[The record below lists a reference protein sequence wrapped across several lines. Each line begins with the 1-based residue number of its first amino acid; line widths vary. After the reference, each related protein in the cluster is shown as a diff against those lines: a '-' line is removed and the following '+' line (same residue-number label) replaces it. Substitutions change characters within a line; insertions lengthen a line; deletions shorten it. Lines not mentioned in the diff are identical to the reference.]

1 MRVENGKKV
10 FSVREVNSYIGN
22 IIKNDYLLKNICF
35 EGEVSSFSK
44 GPTGHLYITLKDCTA
59 PGDLPEGAP
68 YNGILR
74 VNVWKSV
81 AAKLNLTTVKQGD
94 ILIVKGSC
102 SIYDAKSEYSVNAV
116 SVQRREERGWHGEA
130 YAELKR
136 RLGQEGIFDTAIK
149 KPIPKYP
156 RAVGVVISIGT
167 NAYKD
172 IMSVSHRRNP
182 YVQMIVCDARAQGEN
197 ARELIVQGIRRLDR
211 MGVDTII
218 IGRGGGSRED
228 LEVFDDEAVVR
239 AIYEAKTP
247 IISGTGHEGDTSLAD
262 DAADLLVVER
272 MMSLAETRA
281 ALIAAK
287 EVCDLPVIATLTFE
301 ADGRT
306 LFGTDAKT
314 AAVVLESLGASAIG
328 ANCSTGPAQMEGIIS
343 DMISVTMIPII
354 AKPNAGLPFL
364 DENGTTCYNME
375 AEEFTEEM
383 QVLVNAG
390 ATILGGCCGTTPEFI
405 RQLHDRFGTVAQAT
419 ATRRPEGIRYLTSER
434 ITHSFGLEDGFF
446 VVGERINPTGKK
458 ALQAQLREGNF
469 EKVIQF
475 AEEQETCGAKVLDIN
490 MGMSGIDEKL
500 CMLRALEEVSGVTNL
515 PLSLDSS
522 YVEVLEA
529 ALRNY
534 PGRAL
539 VNSVSLE
546 TEKFEKLLP
555 IVAKYGAMF
564 ILLPLSDAGLPKDIE
579 EKKEI
584 IHKIYD
590 RALSLGMRKE
600 DIVVDGLVATVG
612 ANPKAALETLETIR
626 YCKSN
631 GFATICGL
639 SNISF
644 AMPERGFVNTAFLTL
659 AIQSGLTMAIANPSQ
674 EMLMSCA
681 LATDLLLNKEEAA
694 LRYIE
699 YAGGVKERREEKEA
713 ELSRKLALLEQQG
726 TKADSTDNTEVPS
739 AVTASKDTPQIN
751 EMQEKLKTA
760 VLKGNRNGIV
770 KITNEALESG
780 EKPVELLNQVLLPA
794 INLVGEYFD
803 QGKYFLP
810 QLIASAEA
818 MKNSIEVLEPLL
830 QTGNSGEE
838 MPVVVI
844 ATVEG
849 DIHDIGKNLVA
860 LMLKNHG
867 FHVIDLGKDVPQA
880 KILET
885 AKEHHAEF
893 IALSALMTTTMQRMR
908 EIVAAAKQEGIT
920 AKIIIGGA
928 VITQEYADEIG
939 ADGYSKDAADA
950 VKLAKSLME

>member
-1 MRVENGKKV
+1 MT
-10 FSVREVNSYIGN
+10 REE
-22 IIKNDYLLKNICF
+22 F
-35 EGEVSSFSK
+35 
-44 GPTGHLYITLKDCTA
+44 ITLSKDHILYLDGATGSNLVKAGMPSGVCPEQWILEHQDVMLQLQKDYVQAGTNILYASTFTA
-59 PGDLPEGAP
+59 NRVKLAEYHLEKNMTSMIRDLVAISKKAAESTPGHPVYVAGDLTMTGEQLKPMGKMELETLIDI
-68 YNGILR
+68 YKEQILCL
-74 VNVWKSV
+74 V
-81 AAKLNLTTVKQGD
+81 
-94 ILIVKGSC
+94 
-102 SIYDAKSEYSVNAV
+102 DA
-116 SVQRREERGWHGEA
+116 G
-130 YAELKR
+130 
-136 RLGQEGIFDTAIK
+136 
-149 KPIPKYP
+149 
-156 RAVGVVISIGT
+156 
-167 NAYKD
+167 
-172 IMSVSHRRNP
+172 
-182 YVQMIVCDARAQGEN
+182 
-197 ARELIVQGIRRLDR
+197 
-211 MGVDTII
+211 
-218 IGRGGGSRED
+218 
-228 LEVFDDEAVVR
+228 
-239 AIYEAKTP
+239 
-247 IISGTGHEGDTSLAD
+247 
-262 DAADLLVVER
+262 ADLLVVET

-314 AAVVLESLGASAIG
+314 AAIVLESLGASAIG
-328 ANCSTGPAQMEGIIS
+328 ANCSTGPAQMESIIS
-343 DMISVTMIPII
+343 EMVSHTRIPVI

-375 AEEFTEEM
+375 AEEFAEEM
-383 QVLVNAG
+383 EVLVNAG

-405 RQLHDRFGTVAQAT
+405 RQIHERFGTDAKVAAS
-419 ATRRPEGIRYLTSER
+419 RRPDGIRYLTSER
-434 ITHSFGLEDGFF
+434 ITHSFGLDDGFF

-458 ALQAQLREGNF
+458 ALQAQLREGSF

-475 AEEQETCGAKVLDIN
+475 AEEQEACGAKVLDIN
-490 MGMSGIDEKL
+490 MGMSGIDEKAS
-500 CMLRALEEVSGVTNL
+500 MLRALEEVSGVTNL

-590 RALSLGMRKE
+590 RALSLGMCKE

-626 YCKSN
+626 YCKEN

-644 AMPERGFVNTAFLTL
+644 AMPERSFVNTAFLTL
-659 AIQSGLTMAIANPSQ
+659 AIQAGLTMAIANPSQ
-674 EMLMSCA
+674 ELLMSCA
-681 LATDLLLNKEEAA
+681 LAADLLLNKEEAA

-699 YAGGVKERREEKEA
+699 YAGGVRERREEKEA
-713 ELSRKLALLEQQG
+713 ELAKKLALLENQG
-726 TKADSTDNTEVPS
+726 TTAKTGTAGNAAKETTTDNG
-739 AVTASKDTPQIN
+739 PQIN
-751 EMQEKLKTA
+751 EMQDKLKTA

-770 KITNEALESG
+770 KITKEALESG
-780 EKPVELLNQVLLPA
+780 EKPAELLNQVLLPA
-794 INLVGEYFD
+794 INQVGEFFD

-830 QTGNSGEE
+830 QTGGTGEE

-880 KILET
+880 KILES

-908 EIVAAAKQEGIT
+908 EIVAAAKEEGIT

-950 VKLAKSLME
+950 VKLAKSLM

>member
-1 MRVENGKKV
+1 MIKRIKIQEKRAMT
-10 FSVREVNSYIGN
+10 REE
-22 IIKNDYLLKNICF
+22 F
-35 EGEVSSFSK
+35 
-44 GPTGHLYITLKDCTA
+44 ITLSKDHILYLDGATGSNLVKAGMPSGVCPEQWILEHQDVMLQLQKDYVQAGTNILYAPTFTA
-59 PGDLPEGAP
+59 NRVKLAEYHLEKNMTSMIRDLVAISKKAAESTPGHPVYVAGDLTMTGEQLKPMGKMELETLIDI
-68 YNGILR
+68 YKEQILCL
-74 VNVWKSV
+74 V
-81 AAKLNLTTVKQGD
+81 
-94 ILIVKGSC
+94 
-102 SIYDAKSEYSVNAV
+102 DA
-116 SVQRREERGWHGEA
+116 G
-130 YAELKR
+130 
-136 RLGQEGIFDTAIK
+136 
-149 KPIPKYP
+149 
-156 RAVGVVISIGT
+156 
-167 NAYKD
+167 
-172 IMSVSHRRNP
+172 
-182 YVQMIVCDARAQGEN
+182 
-197 ARELIVQGIRRLDR
+197 
-211 MGVDTII
+211 
-218 IGRGGGSRED
+218 
-228 LEVFDDEAVVR
+228 
-239 AIYEAKTP
+239 
-247 IISGTGHEGDTSLAD
+247 
-262 DAADLLVVER
+262 ADLLVVET

-314 AAVVLESLGASAIG
+314 AAIVLESLGASAIG
-328 ANCSTGPAQMEGIIS
+328 ANCSTGPAQMESIIS
-343 DMISVTMIPII
+343 EMVSHTRIPVI

-375 AEEFTEEM
+375 AEEFAEEM
-383 QVLVNAG
+383 EVLVNAG

-405 RQLHDRFGTVAQAT
+405 RQIHERFGTDAKVAAS
-419 ATRRPEGIRYLTSER
+419 RRPDGIRYLTSER
-434 ITHSFGLEDGFF
+434 ITHSFGLDDGFF

-458 ALQAQLREGNF
+458 ALQAQLREGSF

-475 AEEQETCGAKVLDIN
+475 AEEQEACGAKVLDIN
-490 MGMSGIDEKL
+490 MGMSGIDEKAS
-500 CMLRALEEVSGVTNL
+500 MLRALEEVSGVTNL

-590 RALSLGMRKE
+590 RALSLGMCKE

-626 YCKSN
+626 YCKEN

-644 AMPERGFVNTAFLTL
+644 AMPERSFVNTAFLTL
-659 AIQSGLTMAIANPSQ
+659 AIQAGLTMAIANPSQ
-674 EMLMSCA
+674 ELLMSCA
-681 LATDLLLNKEEAA
+681 LAADLLLNKEEAA

-699 YAGGVKERREEKEA
+699 YAGGVRERREEKEA
-713 ELSRKLALLEQQG
+713 ELAKKLALLENQG
-726 TKADSTDNTEVPS
+726 TTAKTGTAGNAAKETTADNG
-739 AVTASKDTPQIN
+739 PQIN
-751 EMQEKLKTA
+751 EMQDKLKTA

-770 KITNEALESG
+770 KITKEALESG
-780 EKPVELLNQVLLPA
+780 EKPAELLNQVLLPA
-794 INLVGEYFD
+794 INQVGEFFD

-830 QTGNSGEE
+830 QTGGTGEE

-880 KILET
+880 KILES

-908 EIVAAAKQEGIT
+908 EIVAAAKEEGIT

-950 VKLAKSLME
+950 VKLAKSLM

>member
-1 MRVENGKKV
+1 MTREKFIDFTKDHIIYLDGATGSNLVKAGMPSGVCPEQWILEH
-10 FSVREVNSYIGN
+10 REVILQLQKEYVQAGTN
-22 IIKNDYLLKNICF
+22 ILYAPTFTANRVKLAEYHLEKNM
-35 EGEVSSFSK
+35 SSMIHDLVAISK
-44 GPTGHLYITLKDCTA
+44 EAAADTPGHPVY
-59 PGDLPEGAP
+59 
-68 YNGILR
+68 
-74 VNVWKSV
+74 V
-81 AAKLNLTTVKQGD
+81 AGD
-94 ILIVKGSC
+94 ITMT
-102 SIYDAKSEYSVNAV
+102 
-116 SVQRREERGWHGEA
+116 GEQLRPMGKM
-130 YAELKR
+130 EL
-136 RLGQEGIFDTAIK
+136 
-149 KPIPKYP
+149 
-156 RAVGVVISIGT
+156 
-167 NAYKD
+167 
-172 IMSVSHRRNP
+172 
-182 YVQMIVCDARAQGEN
+182 
-197 ARELIVQGIRRLDR
+197 
-211 MGVDTII
+211 
-218 IGRGGGSRED
+218 ED
-228 LEVFDDEAVVR
+228 LI
-239 AIYEAKTP
+239 AIYKEQ
-247 IISGTGHEGDTSLAD
+247 ILCLV
-262 DAADLLVVER
+262 DAGADLLVVET

-343 DMISVTMIPII
+343 DMVSVTMIPII

-383 QVLVNAG
+383 QVLVNVG

>member
-1 MRVENGKKV
+1 MTREKFIDFTKDHIIYLDGATGSNLVKAGMPSGVCPEQWILEH
-10 FSVREVNSYIGN
+10 REVMLQLQKEYVQAGTN
-22 IIKNDYLLKNICF
+22 ILYAPTFTANRVKLAEYHLEKNM
-35 EGEVSSFSK
+35 SSMIHDLVAISK
-44 GPTGHLYITLKDCTA
+44 EAAASTPGHPVY
-59 PGDLPEGAP
+59 
-68 YNGILR
+68 
-74 VNVWKSV
+74 V
-81 AAKLNLTTVKQGD
+81 AGD
-94 ILIVKGSC
+94 ITMT
-102 SIYDAKSEYSVNAV
+102 
-116 SVQRREERGWHGEA
+116 GEQLRPMGKM
-130 YAELKR
+130 EL
-136 RLGQEGIFDTAIK
+136 
-149 KPIPKYP
+149 
-156 RAVGVVISIGT
+156 
-167 NAYKD
+167 
-172 IMSVSHRRNP
+172 
-182 YVQMIVCDARAQGEN
+182 
-197 ARELIVQGIRRLDR
+197 
-211 MGVDTII
+211 
-218 IGRGGGSRED
+218 ED
-228 LEVFDDEAVVR
+228 LI
-239 AIYEAKTP
+239 AIYKEQ
-247 IISGTGHEGDTSLAD
+247 ILCLV
-262 DAADLLVVER
+262 DAGADLLVVET

-343 DMISVTMIPII
+343 DMVSVTMIPII

-383 QVLVNAG
+383 QVLVNVG

-631 GFATICGL
+631 GFATLCGL

-699 YAGGVKERREEKEA
+699 YAGSVKERREEKEA

>member
-1 MRVENGKKV
+1 MIKRIKIQEKTMT
-10 FSVREVNSYIGN
+10 REE
-22 IIKNDYLLKNICF
+22 F
-35 EGEVSSFSK
+35 
-44 GPTGHLYITLKDCTA
+44 ITLSKDHILYLDGATGSNLVKAGMPSGVCPEQWILEHQDVMLQLQKDYVQAGTNILYAPTFTA
-59 PGDLPEGAP
+59 NRVKLAEYHLEKNMTSMIRDLVAISKKAAESTPGHPVYVAGDL
-68 YNGILR
+68 
-74 VNVWKSV
+74 
-81 AAKLNLTTVKQGD
+81 TMT
-94 ILIVKGSC
+94 
-102 SIYDAKSEYSVNAV
+102 
-116 SVQRREERGWHGEA
+116 GEQ
-130 YAELKR
+130 LK
-136 RLGQEGIFDTAIK
+136 
-149 KPIPKYP
+149 P
-156 RAVGVVISIGT
+156 
-167 NAYKD
+167 
-172 IMSVSHRRNP
+172 
-182 YVQMIVCDARAQGEN
+182 
-197 ARELIVQGIRRLDR
+197 
-211 MGVDTII
+211 MGKM
-218 IGRGGGSRED
+218 D
-228 LEVFDDEAVVR
+228 LETLID
-239 AIYEAKTP
+239 IYKEQ
-247 IISGTGHEGDTSLAD
+247 ILCLV
-262 DAADLLVVER
+262 DAGADLLVVET

-314 AAVVLESLGASAIG
+314 AAIVLESLGASAIG
-328 ANCSTGPAQMEGIIS
+328 ANCSTGPAQMESIIS
-343 DMISVTMIPII
+343 EMVSHTRIPVI

-375 AEEFTEEM
+375 AEEFAEEM
-383 QVLVNAG
+383 EVLVNAG

-405 RQLHDRFGTVAQAT
+405 RQIHERFGTDVKVAAS
-419 ATRRPEGIRYLTSER
+419 RRPDGIRYLTSER
-434 ITHSFGLEDGFF
+434 ITHSFGLDDGFF

-458 ALQAQLREGNF
+458 ALQAQLREGSF

-475 AEEQETCGAKVLDIN
+475 AEEQEACGAKVLDIN
-490 MGMSGIDEKL
+490 MGMSGIDEKAS
-500 CMLRALEEVSGVTNL
+500 MLRALEEVSGVTNL

-590 RALSLGMRKE
+590 RALSLGMCKE

-626 YCKSN
+626 YCKEN

-644 AMPERGFVNTAFLTL
+644 AMPERSFVNTAFLTL
-659 AIQSGLTMAIANPSQ
+659 AIQAGLTMAIANPSQ
-674 EMLMSCA
+674 ELLMSCA
-681 LATDLLLNKEEAA
+681 LAADLLLNKQEAA

-699 YAGGVKERREEKEA
+699 YAGGVRERREEKEA
-713 ELSRKLALLEQQG
+713 ELAKKLALLENQG
-726 TKADSTDNTEVPS
+726 TTAKTGTAGNAAKEATADNG
-739 AVTASKDTPQIN
+739 PQIN
-751 EMQEKLKTA
+751 EMQDKLKTA

-770 KITNEALESG
+770 KITKEALESG
-780 EKPVELLNQVLLPA
+780 EKPAELLNQVLLPA
-794 INLVGEYFD
+794 INQVGEFFD

-830 QTGNSGEE
+830 QTGGTGEE

-880 KILET
+880 KILES

-908 EIVAAAKQEGIT
+908 EIVAAAKEEGIT

-950 VKLAKSLME
+950 VKLAKSLM

>member
-1 MRVENGKKV
+1 MIKRIKIQEKRTMT
-10 FSVREVNSYIGN
+10 REE
-22 IIKNDYLLKNICF
+22 F
-35 EGEVSSFSK
+35 
-44 GPTGHLYITLKDCTA
+44 ITLSKDHILYLDGATGSNLVKAGMPSGVCPEQWILEHQDVMLQLQKDYVQAGTNILYAPTFTA
-59 PGDLPEGAP
+59 NRVKLAEYHLEKNMTSMIRDLVAISKKAAESTPGHPVYVAGDLTMTGEQLKPMGKMELETLIDI
-68 YNGILR
+68 YKEQILCL
-74 VNVWKSV
+74 V
-81 AAKLNLTTVKQGD
+81 
-94 ILIVKGSC
+94 
-102 SIYDAKSEYSVNAV
+102 DA
-116 SVQRREERGWHGEA
+116 G
-130 YAELKR
+130 
-136 RLGQEGIFDTAIK
+136 
-149 KPIPKYP
+149 
-156 RAVGVVISIGT
+156 
-167 NAYKD
+167 
-172 IMSVSHRRNP
+172 
-182 YVQMIVCDARAQGEN
+182 
-197 ARELIVQGIRRLDR
+197 
-211 MGVDTII
+211 
-218 IGRGGGSRED
+218 
-228 LEVFDDEAVVR
+228 
-239 AIYEAKTP
+239 
-247 IISGTGHEGDTSLAD
+247 
-262 DAADLLVVER
+262 ADLLVVET

-314 AAVVLESLGASAIG
+314 AAIVLESLGASAIG
-328 ANCSTGPAQMEGIIS
+328 ANCSTGPAQMESIIS
-343 DMISVTMIPII
+343 EMVSHTRIPVI

-375 AEEFTEEM
+375 AEEFAEEM
-383 QVLVNAG
+383 EVLVNAG

-405 RQLHDRFGTVAQAT
+405 RQIHERFGTDAKVAAS
-419 ATRRPEGIRYLTSER
+419 RRPDGIRYLTSER
-434 ITHSFGLEDGFF
+434 ITHSFGLDDGFF

-458 ALQAQLREGNF
+458 ALQAQLREGSF

-475 AEEQETCGAKVLDIN
+475 AEEQEACGAKVLDIN
-490 MGMSGIDEKL
+490 MGMSGIDEKAS
-500 CMLRALEEVSGVTNL
+500 MLRALEEVSGVTNL

-590 RALSLGMRKE
+590 RALSLGMCKE

-626 YCKSN
+626 YCKEN

-644 AMPERGFVNTAFLTL
+644 AMPERSFVNTAFLTL
-659 AIQSGLTMAIANPSQ
+659 AIQAGLTMAIANPSQ
-674 EMLMSCA
+674 ELLMSCA
-681 LATDLLLNKEEAA
+681 LAADLLLNKQEAA

-699 YAGGVKERREEKEA
+699 YAGGVRERREEKEA
-713 ELSRKLALLEQQG
+713 ELAKKLALLENQG
-726 TKADSTDNTEVPS
+726 TTAKTGTAGNAAKETTADNG
-739 AVTASKDTPQIN
+739 PQIN
-751 EMQEKLKTA
+751 EMQDKLKTA

-770 KITNEALESG
+770 KITKEALESG
-780 EKPVELLNQVLLPA
+780 EKPAELLNQVLLPA
-794 INLVGEYFD
+794 INQVGEFFD

-830 QTGNSGEE
+830 QTGGTGEE

-880 KILET
+880 KILES

-908 EIVAAAKQEGIT
+908 EIVAAAKEEGIT

-950 VKLAKSLME
+950 VKLAKSLM

>member
-1 MRVENGKKV
+1 MIKRIKIQEKRTMT
-10 FSVREVNSYIGN
+10 REE
-22 IIKNDYLLKNICF
+22 F
-35 EGEVSSFSK
+35 
-44 GPTGHLYITLKDCTA
+44 ITLSKDHILYLDGATGSNLVKAGMPSGVCPEQWILEHQGVMLQLQKDYVQAGTNILYAPTFTA
-59 PGDLPEGAP
+59 NRVKLAEYHLEKNMTSMIRDLVAISKKAAESTPGHPVYVAGDLTMTGEQLKPMGKMNLETLIDI
-68 YNGILR
+68 YKEQILCL
-74 VNVWKSV
+74 V
-81 AAKLNLTTVKQGD
+81 
-94 ILIVKGSC
+94 
-102 SIYDAKSEYSVNAV
+102 DA
-116 SVQRREERGWHGEA
+116 G
-130 YAELKR
+130 
-136 RLGQEGIFDTAIK
+136 
-149 KPIPKYP
+149 
-156 RAVGVVISIGT
+156 
-167 NAYKD
+167 
-172 IMSVSHRRNP
+172 
-182 YVQMIVCDARAQGEN
+182 
-197 ARELIVQGIRRLDR
+197 
-211 MGVDTII
+211 
-218 IGRGGGSRED
+218 
-228 LEVFDDEAVVR
+228 
-239 AIYEAKTP
+239 
-247 IISGTGHEGDTSLAD
+247 
-262 DAADLLVVER
+262 ADLLVVET

-314 AAVVLESLGASAIG
+314 AAIVLESLGASAIG
-328 ANCSTGPAQMEGIIS
+328 ANCSTGPAQMESIIS
-343 DMISVTMIPII
+343 EMVSHTRIPVI

-375 AEEFTEEM
+375 AEEFAEEM
-383 QVLVNAG
+383 EVLVNAG

-405 RQLHDRFGTVAQAT
+405 RQIHERFGTDAKVAAS
-419 ATRRPEGIRYLTSER
+419 RRPDGIRYLTSER
-434 ITHSFGLEDGFF
+434 ITHSFGLDDGFF

-458 ALQAQLREGNF
+458 ALQAQLREGSF

-475 AEEQETCGAKVLDIN
+475 AEEQEACGAKVLDIN
-490 MGMSGIDEKL
+490 MGMSGIDEKAS
-500 CMLRALEEVSGVTNL
+500 MLRALEEVSGVTNL

-590 RALSLGMRKE
+590 RALSLGMCKE

-626 YCKSN
+626 YCKEN

-644 AMPERGFVNTAFLTL
+644 AMPERSFVNTAFLTL
-659 AIQSGLTMAIANPSQ
+659 AIQAGLTMAIANPSQ
-674 EMLMSCA
+674 ELLMSCA
-681 LATDLLLNKEEAA
+681 LAADLLLNKEEAA

-699 YAGGVKERREEKEA
+699 YAGGVRERREEKEA
-713 ELSRKLALLEQQG
+713 ELAKKLALLENQG
-726 TKADSTDNTEVPS
+726 TTAKTGTAGNAAKEATADNG
-739 AVTASKDTPQIN
+739 PQIN
-751 EMQEKLKTA
+751 EMQDKLKTA

-770 KITNEALESG
+770 KITKEALESG
-780 EKPVELLNQVLLPA
+780 EKPAELLNQVLLPA
-794 INLVGEYFD
+794 INQVGEFFD

-830 QTGNSGEE
+830 QTGGTGEE

-880 KILET
+880 KILES

-908 EIVAAAKQEGIT
+908 EIVAAAKEEGIT

>member
-1 MRVENGKKV
+1 MIKRIKIQEKRTMT
-10 FSVREVNSYIGN
+10 REE
-22 IIKNDYLLKNICF
+22 F
-35 EGEVSSFSK
+35 
-44 GPTGHLYITLKDCTA
+44 ITLSKDHILYLDGATGSNLVKAGMPSGVCPEQWILEHQDVMLQLQKDYVQAGTNILYAPTFTA
-59 PGDLPEGAP
+59 NRVKLAEYHLEKNMTSMIRDLVAISKKAAESTPGHPVYVAGDLTMTGEQLKPMGKMELETLIDI
-68 YNGILR
+68 YKEQILCL
-74 VNVWKSV
+74 V
-81 AAKLNLTTVKQGD
+81 
-94 ILIVKGSC
+94 
-102 SIYDAKSEYSVNAV
+102 DA
-116 SVQRREERGWHGEA
+116 G
-130 YAELKR
+130 
-136 RLGQEGIFDTAIK
+136 
-149 KPIPKYP
+149 
-156 RAVGVVISIGT
+156 
-167 NAYKD
+167 
-172 IMSVSHRRNP
+172 
-182 YVQMIVCDARAQGEN
+182 
-197 ARELIVQGIRRLDR
+197 
-211 MGVDTII
+211 
-218 IGRGGGSRED
+218 
-228 LEVFDDEAVVR
+228 
-239 AIYEAKTP
+239 
-247 IISGTGHEGDTSLAD
+247 
-262 DAADLLVVER
+262 ADLLVVET

-314 AAVVLESLGASAIG
+314 AAIVLESLGASAIG
-328 ANCSTGPAQMEGIIS
+328 ANCSTGPAQMESIIS
-343 DMISVTMIPII
+343 EMVSHTKIPVI

-375 AEEFTEEM
+375 AEEFAEEM
-383 QVLVNAG
+383 EVLVNAG

-405 RQLHDRFGTVAQAT
+405 RQIHERFGTDAKVAAS
-419 ATRRPEGIRYLTSER
+419 RRPDGIRYLTSER
-434 ITHSFGLEDGFF
+434 ITHSFGLDDGFF

-458 ALQAQLREGNF
+458 ALQAQLREGSF

-475 AEEQETCGAKVLDIN
+475 AEEQDACGAKVLDIN
-490 MGMSGIDEKL
+490 MGMSGIDEKAS
-500 CMLRALEEVSGVTNL
+500 MLRALEEVSGVTNL

-590 RALSLGMRKE
+590 RALSLGMCKE

-626 YCKSN
+626 YCKET

-644 AMPERGFVNTAFLTL
+644 AMPERSFVNTAFLTL
-659 AIQSGLTMAIANPSQ
+659 AIQAGLTMAIANPSQ
-674 EMLMSCA
+674 ELLMSCA
-681 LATDLLLNKEEAA
+681 LAADLLLNKEEAA

-699 YAGGVKERREEKEA
+699 YAGGVRERREEKEA
-713 ELSRKLALLEQQG
+713 ELAKKLALLENQG
-726 TKADSTDNTEVPS
+726 TTAKTGTAGNAAKETTADNG
-739 AVTASKDTPQIN
+739 PQIN
-751 EMQEKLKTA
+751 EMQDKLKTA

-770 KITNEALESG
+770 KITKEALESG
-780 EKPVELLNQVLLPA
+780 EKPAELLNQVLLPA
-794 INLVGEYFD
+794 INQVGEFFD

-830 QTGNSGEE
+830 QTGGTGEE

-880 KILET
+880 KILES

-908 EIVAAAKQEGIT
+908 EIVAAAKEEGIT

-950 VKLAKSLME
+950 VKLAKSLM

>member
-1 MRVENGKKV
+1 MTREE
-10 FSVREVNSYIGN
+10 FSTLSKCHILYLDGATGSNLVKAGMPSGVCPEQWILEHRDVMLKLQKDYVQAGTNILYAPTFTANRIKLSEYHLEKNMSAMIHELVAISREAAA
-22 IIKNDYLLKNICF
+22 
-35 EGEVSSFSK
+35 SS
-44 GPTGHLYITLKDCTA
+44 PGHTVLVA
-59 PGDLPEGAP
+59 GDL
-68 YNGILR
+68 
-74 VNVWKSV
+74 
-81 AAKLNLTTVKQGD
+81 TMT
-94 ILIVKGSC
+94 
-102 SIYDAKSEYSVNAV
+102 
-116 SVQRREERGWHGEA
+116 GEQLKPMGQM
-130 YAELKR
+130 EL
-136 RLGQEGIFDTAIK
+136 
-149 KPIPKYP
+149 
-156 RAVGVVISIGT
+156 
-167 NAYKD
+167 
-172 IMSVSHRRNP
+172 
-182 YVQMIVCDARAQGEN
+182 
-197 ARELIVQGIRRLDR
+197 
-211 MGVDTII
+211 
-218 IGRGGGSRED
+218 ED
-228 LEVFDDEAVVR
+228 LID
-239 AIYEAKTP
+239 IYKEQ
-247 IISGTGHEGDTSLAD
+247 ILNMV
-262 DAADLLVVER
+262 DAGVDLLVVET

-314 AAVVLESLGASAIG
+314 AAIVLESLGASAIG
-328 ANCSTGPAQMEGIIS
+328 ANCSTGPAQMESIIS
-343 DMISVTMIPII
+343 DMVTHTRIPVI

-364 DENGTTCYNME
+364 DENGNTCYNME

-383 QVLVNAG
+383 EILVNAG

-405 RQLHDRFGTVAQAT
+405 RQIHDRFGTEAKAT
-419 ATRRPEGIRYLTSER
+419 AARRPEGIRYLTSER

-458 ALQAQLREGNF
+458 ALQAQLKEGSF

-475 AEEQETCGAKVLDIN
+475 AEEQEACGAKVLDIN
-490 MGMSGIDEKL
+490 MGMSGIDEKAS
-500 CMLRALEEVSGVTNL
+500 MLRALEEVSGVTNL

-529 ALRNY
+529 ALRHY

-564 ILLPLSDAGLPKDIE
+564 ILLPLSDAGLPKDID

-590 RALSLGMRKE
+590 RATSLGMSKE
-600 DIVVDGLVATVG
+600 DVVVDGLVATVG

-626 YCKSN
+626 YCKAN

-644 AMPERGFVNTAFLTL
+644 AMPERSFVNTAFLTL
-659 AIQSGLTMAIANPSQ
+659 AIQAGLTMAIANPSQ
-674 EMLMSCA
+674 ELLVSCA

-699 YAGGVKERREEKEA
+699 YAGGVRERREAKEA
-713 ELSRKLALLEQQG
+713 ELARKLSLLESQG
-726 TKADSTDNTEVPS
+726 AASGQTSNAGSVEKS
-739 AVTASKDTPQIN
+739 AVEKGPQIN
-751 EMQEKLKTA
+751 EMQDKLKTA

-770 KITNEALESG
+770 KITKEALESG
-780 EKPVELLNQVLLPA
+780 EKPAELLNQVLLPA
-794 INLVGEYFD
+794 INQVGEYFD

-818 MKNSIEVLEPLL
+818 MKNSIEILEPLL
-830 QTGNSGEE
+830 QTGSAGEE

-885 AKEHHAEF
+885 AREHHAEF

>member
-1 MRVENGKKV
+1 MTREKFIDFTKDHIIYLDGATGSNLVKAGMPSGVCPEQWILEH
-10 FSVREVNSYIGN
+10 REVMLQLQKEYVQSGTN
-22 IIKNDYLLKNICF
+22 ILYAPTFTANRVKLAEYHLEKNM
-35 EGEVSSFSK
+35 SSMIHDLVAISK
-44 GPTGHLYITLKDCTA
+44 EAAASTPGHPVY
-59 PGDLPEGAP
+59 
-68 YNGILR
+68 
-74 VNVWKSV
+74 V
-81 AAKLNLTTVKQGD
+81 AGD
-94 ILIVKGSC
+94 ITMT
-102 SIYDAKSEYSVNAV
+102 
-116 SVQRREERGWHGEA
+116 GEQLRPMGKM
-130 YAELKR
+130 EL
-136 RLGQEGIFDTAIK
+136 
-149 KPIPKYP
+149 
-156 RAVGVVISIGT
+156 
-167 NAYKD
+167 
-172 IMSVSHRRNP
+172 
-182 YVQMIVCDARAQGEN
+182 
-197 ARELIVQGIRRLDR
+197 
-211 MGVDTII
+211 
-218 IGRGGGSRED
+218 ED
-228 LEVFDDEAVVR
+228 LI
-239 AIYEAKTP
+239 AIYKEQ
-247 IISGTGHEGDTSLAD
+247 ILCLV
-262 DAADLLVVER
+262 DAGADLLVVET

-343 DMISVTMIPII
+343 DMVSVTMIPII

>member
-1 MRVENGKKV
+1 MTREE
-10 FSVREVNSYIGN
+10 FSTLSKDHILYLDGATGSNLVKAGMPSGVCPEQWILEHKDVMFKLQKDYVQAGTNILYAPTFTANRIKLAEYHLEKNMSAMIHELVAISREAAA
-22 IIKNDYLLKNICF
+22 
-35 EGEVSSFSK
+35 SS
-44 GPTGHLYITLKDCTA
+44 PGHTVLVA
-59 PGDLPEGAP
+59 GDL
-68 YNGILR
+68 
-74 VNVWKSV
+74 
-81 AAKLNLTTVKQGD
+81 TMT
-94 ILIVKGSC
+94 
-102 SIYDAKSEYSVNAV
+102 
-116 SVQRREERGWHGEA
+116 GEQ
-130 YAELKR
+130 L
-136 RLGQEGIFDTAIK
+136 
-149 KPIPKYP
+149 KPIGK
-156 RAVGVVISIGT
+156 
-167 NAYKD
+167 
-172 IMSVSHRRNP
+172 M
-182 YVQMIVCDARAQGEN
+182 
-197 ARELIVQGIRRLDR
+197 EL
-211 MGVDTII
+211 
-218 IGRGGGSRED
+218 ED
-228 LEVFDDEAVVR
+228 LID
-239 AIYEAKTP
+239 IYKEQ
-247 IISGTGHEGDTSLAD
+247 ILSMV
-262 DAADLLVVER
+262 DAGVDLLVVET

-314 AAVVLESLGASAIG
+314 AAIVLESLGASAIG
-328 ANCSTGPAQMEGIIS
+328 ANCSTGPAQMESIIS
-343 DMISVTMIPII
+343 DMVTHTRIPVI

-364 DENGTTCYNME
+364 DENGNTCYNME
-375 AEEFTEEM
+375 AEEFAEEM
-383 QVLVNAG
+383 DILVNAG
-390 ATILGGCCGTTPEFI
+390 AAILGGCCGTTPEFI
-405 RQLHDRFGTVAQAT
+405 RQIHDRFGTEAKA
-419 ATRRPEGIRYLTSER
+419 AAARRPEGIRYLTSER

-458 ALQAQLREGNF
+458 ALQAQLKEGSF

-475 AEEQETCGAKVLDIN
+475 AEEQEACGAKVLDIN
-490 MGMSGIDEKL
+490 MGMSGIDEKDS
-500 CMLRALEEVSGVTNL
+500 MLRALEEVSGVTNL

-529 ALRNY
+529 ALRHY

-564 ILLPLSDAGLPKDIE
+564 ILLPLSDAGLPKDID

-590 RALSLGMRKE
+590 RATSLGMSKE

-626 YCKSN
+626 YCKAN

-644 AMPERGFVNTAFLTL
+644 AMPERSFVNTAFLTL
-659 AIQSGLTMAIANPSQ
+659 AIQAGLTMAIANPSQ
-674 EMLMSCA
+674 ELLVSCA

-699 YAGGVKERREEKEA
+699 YAGGVRERREEKEA
-713 ELSRKLALLEQQG
+713 ELARKLSLLESQG
-726 TKADSTDNTEVPS
+726 AANGQTSNAGSVEKS
-739 AVTASKDTPQIN
+739 AVEKGPQIN
-751 EMQEKLKTA
+751 AMQDKLKTA

-780 EKPVELLNQVLLPA
+780 EKPAELLNQVLLPA
-794 INLVGEYFD
+794 INQVGEYFD

-830 QTGNSGEE
+830 QTGSAGEE

-885 AKEHHAEF
+885 AREHHAEF

>member
-1 MRVENGKKV
+1 MIKRIKIQEKRTMT
-10 FSVREVNSYIGN
+10 REE
-22 IIKNDYLLKNICF
+22 F
-35 EGEVSSFSK
+35 
-44 GPTGHLYITLKDCTA
+44 ITLSKDHILYLDGATGSNLVKAGMPSGVCPEQWILEHQDVMLQLQKDYVQAGTNILYAPTFTA
-59 PGDLPEGAP
+59 NRVKLAEYHLEKNMTSMIRDLVAISKKAAESTPGHPVYVAGDLTMTGEQLKPMGKMELETLIDI
-68 YNGILR
+68 YKEQILCL
-74 VNVWKSV
+74 V
-81 AAKLNLTTVKQGD
+81 
-94 ILIVKGSC
+94 
-102 SIYDAKSEYSVNAV
+102 DA
-116 SVQRREERGWHGEA
+116 G
-130 YAELKR
+130 
-136 RLGQEGIFDTAIK
+136 
-149 KPIPKYP
+149 
-156 RAVGVVISIGT
+156 
-167 NAYKD
+167 
-172 IMSVSHRRNP
+172 
-182 YVQMIVCDARAQGEN
+182 
-197 ARELIVQGIRRLDR
+197 
-211 MGVDTII
+211 
-218 IGRGGGSRED
+218 
-228 LEVFDDEAVVR
+228 
-239 AIYEAKTP
+239 
-247 IISGTGHEGDTSLAD
+247 
-262 DAADLLVVER
+262 ADLLVVET

-314 AAVVLESLGASAIG
+314 AAIVLESLGASAIG
-328 ANCSTGPAQMEGIIS
+328 ANCSTGPAQMENIIS
-343 DMISVTMIPII
+343 EMVSHTRIPVI

-375 AEEFTEEM
+375 AEEFAEEM
-383 QVLVNAG
+383 EVLVNAG

-405 RQLHDRFGTVAQAT
+405 RQIHERFGTDAKVAAS
-419 ATRRPEGIRYLTSER
+419 RRPDGIRYLTSER
-434 ITHSFGLEDGFF
+434 ITHSFGLDDGFF

-458 ALQAQLREGNF
+458 ALQAQLREGSF

-475 AEEQETCGAKVLDIN
+475 AEEQDACGAKVLDIN
-490 MGMSGIDEKL
+490 MGMSGIDEKAS
-500 CMLRALEEVSGVTNL
+500 MLRALEEVSGVTNL

-590 RALSLGMRKE
+590 RALSLGMCKE

-626 YCKSN
+626 YCKEN

-644 AMPERGFVNTAFLTL
+644 AMPERSFVNTAFLAL
-659 AIQSGLTMAIANPSQ
+659 AIQAGLTMAIANPSQ
-674 EMLMSCA
+674 ELLMSCA
-681 LATDLLLNKEEAA
+681 LAADLLLNKEEAA

-699 YAGGVKERREEKEA
+699 YAGGVRERREEKEA
-713 ELSRKLALLEQQG
+713 ELAKKLALLENQG
-726 TKADSTDNTEVPS
+726 TTAKTGTAGNAAKETTADNG
-739 AVTASKDTPQIN
+739 PQIN
-751 EMQEKLKTA
+751 EMQDKLKTA

-770 KITNEALESG
+770 KITKEALESG
-780 EKPVELLNQVLLPA
+780 EKPAELLNQVLLPA
-794 INLVGEYFD
+794 INQVGEFFD

-830 QTGNSGEE
+830 QTGGTGEE

-880 KILET
+880 KILES

-908 EIVAAAKQEGIT
+908 EIVAAAKEEGIT

-950 VKLAKSLME
+950 VKLAKSLM

>member
-1 MRVENGKKV
+1 MT
-10 FSVREVNSYIGN
+10 REE
-22 IIKNDYLLKNICF
+22 F
-35 EGEVSSFSK
+35 
-44 GPTGHLYITLKDCTA
+44 ITLSKDHILYLDGATGSNLVKAGMPSGVCPEQWILEHQDVMLQLQKDYVQAGTNILYAPTFTA
-59 PGDLPEGAP
+59 NRVKLAEYHLEKNMTSMIRDLVAISKKAAESTPGHPVYVAGDLTMTGEQLKPMGKMELETLIDI
-68 YNGILR
+68 YKEQILCL
-74 VNVWKSV
+74 V
-81 AAKLNLTTVKQGD
+81 
-94 ILIVKGSC
+94 
-102 SIYDAKSEYSVNAV
+102 DA
-116 SVQRREERGWHGEA
+116 G
-130 YAELKR
+130 
-136 RLGQEGIFDTAIK
+136 
-149 KPIPKYP
+149 
-156 RAVGVVISIGT
+156 
-167 NAYKD
+167 
-172 IMSVSHRRNP
+172 
-182 YVQMIVCDARAQGEN
+182 
-197 ARELIVQGIRRLDR
+197 
-211 MGVDTII
+211 
-218 IGRGGGSRED
+218 
-228 LEVFDDEAVVR
+228 
-239 AIYEAKTP
+239 
-247 IISGTGHEGDTSLAD
+247 
-262 DAADLLVVER
+262 ADLLVVET

-314 AAVVLESLGASAIG
+314 AAIVLESLGASAIG
-328 ANCSTGPAQMEGIIS
+328 ANCSTGPAQMENIIS
-343 DMISVTMIPII
+343 EMVSHTRIPVI

-375 AEEFTEEM
+375 AEEFAEEM
-383 QVLVNAG
+383 EVLVNAG

-405 RQLHDRFGTVAQAT
+405 RQIHERFGTDAKVAAS
-419 ATRRPEGIRYLTSER
+419 RRPDGIRYLTSER
-434 ITHSFGLEDGFF
+434 ITHSFGLDDGFF

-458 ALQAQLREGNF
+458 ALQAQLREGSF

-475 AEEQETCGAKVLDIN
+475 AEEQDACGAKVLDIN
-490 MGMSGIDEKL
+490 MGMSGIDEKAS
-500 CMLRALEEVSGVTNL
+500 MLRALEEVSGVTNL

-590 RALSLGMRKE
+590 RALSLGMCKE

-626 YCKSN
+626 YCKEN
-631 GFATICGL
+631 GFATICCL

-644 AMPERGFVNTAFLTL
+644 AMPERSFVNTAFLTL
-659 AIQSGLTMAIANPSQ
+659 AIQAGLTMAIANPSQ
-674 EMLMSCA
+674 ELLMSCA
-681 LATDLLLNKEEAA
+681 LAADLLLNEEAA

-699 YAGGVKERREEKEA
+699 YAGGVRERREEKEA
-713 ELSRKLALLEQQG
+713 ELAKKLALLENQG
-726 TKADSTDNTEVPS
+726 TTAKTGTAGNAAKETTADNG
-739 AVTASKDTPQIN
+739 PQIN
-751 EMQEKLKTA
+751 EMQDKLKTA

-770 KITNEALESG
+770 KITKEALESG
-780 EKPVELLNQVLLPA
+780 EKPAELLNQVLLPA
-794 INLVGEYFD
+794 INQVGEFFD

-830 QTGNSGEE
+830 QTGGTGEE

-880 KILET
+880 KILES

-908 EIVAAAKQEGIT
+908 EIVAAAKEEGIT

-950 VKLAKSLME
+950 VKLAKSLM

>member
-1 MRVENGKKV
+1 MIKRIKIQEKRTMT
-10 FSVREVNSYIGN
+10 REE
-22 IIKNDYLLKNICF
+22 F
-35 EGEVSSFSK
+35 
-44 GPTGHLYITLKDCTA
+44 ITLSKDHILYLDGATGSNLVKAGMPSGVCPEQWILEHQDVMLQLQKDYVQAGTNILYAPTFTA
-59 PGDLPEGAP
+59 NRVKLAEYHLEKNMTSMIRDLVAISKKAAESTPGHPVYVAGDLTMTGEQLKPMGKMELETLIDI
-68 YNGILR
+68 YKEQILCL
-74 VNVWKSV
+74 V
-81 AAKLNLTTVKQGD
+81 
-94 ILIVKGSC
+94 
-102 SIYDAKSEYSVNAV
+102 DA
-116 SVQRREERGWHGEA
+116 G
-130 YAELKR
+130 
-136 RLGQEGIFDTAIK
+136 
-149 KPIPKYP
+149 
-156 RAVGVVISIGT
+156 
-167 NAYKD
+167 
-172 IMSVSHRRNP
+172 
-182 YVQMIVCDARAQGEN
+182 
-197 ARELIVQGIRRLDR
+197 
-211 MGVDTII
+211 
-218 IGRGGGSRED
+218 
-228 LEVFDDEAVVR
+228 
-239 AIYEAKTP
+239 
-247 IISGTGHEGDTSLAD
+247 
-262 DAADLLVVER
+262 ADLLVVET

-314 AAVVLESLGASAIG
+314 AAIVLESLGASAIG
-328 ANCSTGPAQMEGIIS
+328 ANCSTGPAQMESIIS
-343 DMISVTMIPII
+343 EMVSHTRIPVI

-375 AEEFTEEM
+375 AEEFAEEM
-383 QVLVNAG
+383 EVLVNAG

-405 RQLHDRFGTVAQAT
+405 RQIHERFGTDAKVAAS
-419 ATRRPEGIRYLTSER
+419 RRPDGIRYLTSER
-434 ITHSFGLEDGFF
+434 ITHSFGLDDGFF

-458 ALQAQLREGNF
+458 ALQAQLREGSF

-475 AEEQETCGAKVLDIN
+475 AEEQDACGAKVLDIN
-490 MGMSGIDEKL
+490 MGMSGIDEKAS
-500 CMLRALEEVSGVTNL
+500 MLRALEEVSGVTNL

-590 RALSLGMRKE
+590 RALSLGMCKE

-626 YCKSN
+626 YCKEN

-644 AMPERGFVNTAFLTL
+644 AMPERSFVNTAFLTL
-659 AIQSGLTMAIANPSQ
+659 AIQAGLTMAIANPSQ
-674 EMLMSCA
+674 ELLMSCA
-681 LATDLLLNKEEAA
+681 LAADLLLNKEEAA

-699 YAGGVKERREEKEA
+699 YAGGVRERREEKEA
-713 ELSRKLALLEQQG
+713 ELAKKLALLENQG
-726 TKADSTDNTEVPS
+726 TTAKTGTAGNAAKETTADNG
-739 AVTASKDTPQIN
+739 PQIN
-751 EMQEKLKTA
+751 EMQDKLKTA

-770 KITNEALESG
+770 KITKEALESG
-780 EKPVELLNQVLLPA
+780 EKPAELLNQVLLPA
-794 INLVGEYFD
+794 INQVGEFFD

-830 QTGNSGEE
+830 QTGGTEEE

-880 KILET
+880 KILES

-908 EIVAAAKQEGIT
+908 EIVAAAKEEGIT

-950 VKLAKSLME
+950 VKLAKSLM

>member
-1 MRVENGKKV
+1 MTREE
-10 FSVREVNSYIGN
+10 FSTLSKCHILYLDGATGSNLVKAGMPSGVCPEQWILEHRDVMLKLQKDYVQAGTNILYAPTFTANRIKLSEYHLEKNMSAMIHELVAISREAAT
-22 IIKNDYLLKNICF
+22 
-35 EGEVSSFSK
+35 SS
-44 GPTGHLYITLKDCTA
+44 PGHTVLVA
-59 PGDLPEGAP
+59 GDL
-68 YNGILR
+68 
-74 VNVWKSV
+74 
-81 AAKLNLTTVKQGD
+81 TMT
-94 ILIVKGSC
+94 
-102 SIYDAKSEYSVNAV
+102 
-116 SVQRREERGWHGEA
+116 GEQLKPMGQM
-130 YAELKR
+130 EL
-136 RLGQEGIFDTAIK
+136 
-149 KPIPKYP
+149 
-156 RAVGVVISIGT
+156 
-167 NAYKD
+167 
-172 IMSVSHRRNP
+172 
-182 YVQMIVCDARAQGEN
+182 
-197 ARELIVQGIRRLDR
+197 
-211 MGVDTII
+211 
-218 IGRGGGSRED
+218 ED
-228 LEVFDDEAVVR
+228 LID
-239 AIYEAKTP
+239 IYKEQ
-247 IISGTGHEGDTSLAD
+247 ILSMV
-262 DAADLLVVER
+262 DAGVDLLVVET

-314 AAVVLESLGASAIG
+314 AAIVLESLGASAIG
-328 ANCSTGPAQMEGIIS
+328 ANCSTGPAQMESIIS
-343 DMISVTMIPII
+343 DMVTHTRIPVI

-364 DENGTTCYNME
+364 DENGNTCYNME
-375 AEEFTEEM
+375 AEEFAEEM
-383 QVLVNAG
+383 DILVNAG
-390 ATILGGCCGTTPEFI
+390 AAILGGCCGTTPEFI
-405 RQLHDRFGTVAQAT
+405 RQIHDRFGTEAKAT
-419 ATRRPEGIRYLTSER
+419 AARRPEGIRYLTSER

-458 ALQAQLREGNF
+458 ALQAQLKEGSF

-475 AEEQETCGAKVLDIN
+475 AEEQEACGAKVLDIN
-490 MGMSGIDEKL
+490 MGMSGIDEKAS
-500 CMLRALEEVSGVTNL
+500 MLRALEEVSGVTNL

-529 ALRNY
+529 ALRHY

-564 ILLPLSDAGLPKDIE
+564 ILLPLSDAGLPKDID

-590 RALSLGMRKE
+590 RATSLGMHKE

-626 YCKSN
+626 YCKAN

-644 AMPERGFVNTAFLTL
+644 AMPERSFVNTAFLTL
-659 AIQSGLTMAIANPSQ
+659 AIQAGLTMAIANPSQ
-674 EMLMSCA
+674 ELLVSCA

-699 YAGGVKERREEKEA
+699 YAGGVRERREEKEA
-713 ELSRKLALLEQQG
+713 ELARKLSLLESQG
-726 TKADSTDNTEVPS
+726 AANGQTSNAGSVEKA
-739 AVTASKDTPQIN
+739 AVEKGSQIN
-751 EMQEKLKTA
+751 EMQDKLKTA

-770 KITNEALESG
+770 KITKEALESG
-780 EKPVELLNQVLLPA
+780 EKPAELLNQVLLPA
-794 INLVGEYFD
+794 INQVGEYFD

-830 QTGNSGEE
+830 QTGSAGEE

-885 AKEHHAEF
+885 AREHHAEF